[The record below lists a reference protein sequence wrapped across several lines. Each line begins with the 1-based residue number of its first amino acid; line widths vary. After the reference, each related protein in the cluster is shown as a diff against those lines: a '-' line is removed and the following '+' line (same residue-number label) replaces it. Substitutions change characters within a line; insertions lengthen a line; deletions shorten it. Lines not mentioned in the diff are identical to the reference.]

1 MKHVP
6 RRRNDAIAN
15 RLGFPSVQAWYAA
28 SATARQM
35 MAEAGVGENGCTTSR
50 AIGAQHVC

>member
-1 MKHVP
+1 VKHVP

-50 AIGAQHVC
+50 AIGAQHLC